1 MKKRLLFTGLVL
13 ALVLTTFVPAAAM
26 AAKPVDFGASGII
39 TYIELGGSV
48 FPAGDSDRWRV
59 ASRYLEGTFL
69 PGGDINGDFTLAYK
83 ANVDST
89 QAGNLHGTITVVG
102 EDSYVLKVNGKIEPL
117 EIVWFEPLGTYLPK
131 LTISGHWT
139 FTDGARG
146 QGDFDASLIFIPS
159 GEHVGMVVAGA
170 FDMTGKWQP

>member
-1 MKKRLLFTGLVL
+1 MGKKLLLISLVL
-13 ALVLTTFVPAAAM
+13 ALVLITATPTTAM
-26 AAKPVDFGASGII
+26 AAKPTDFNASGAI

-48 FPAGDSDRWRV
+48 FPAGDSGRWRV
-59 ASRYLEGTFL
+59 VSRYLEGTFL
-69 PGGDINGDFTLAYK
+69 PGGDINGDFTFTYK

-89 QAGNLHGTITVVG
+89 QAGNLHGTLEV
-102 EDSYVLKVNGKIEPL
+102 ESYLLKVNGKVQPL
-117 EIVWFEPLGTYLPK
+117 EIDPIYGLPK
-131 LTISGHWT
+131 LTISGRWT